1 MKLEDLK
8 PNASV
13 LGIVANQAVKILSVE
28 SISKDTV
35 NLVYRDAANKFGERM
50 LFRQDEANI
59 KAAQEHI
66 WSFQGDGADFRLA
79 TEAYRI
85 KLAHL
90 FDPLI
95 AVHTSQVKP
104 LPHQIMA
111 VYESML
117 PRQPLRFLLADDP
130 GAGKTIMAGLLI
142 RELMLRGDVKRCLI
156 IAPGALVEQWQDEL
170 DQKFGLKFDILT
182 GDMVEASRTGN
193 PFEDVRYSLLI
204 CRLDQISRNPNWQ
217 ATLLQTEWDLIV
229 VDEAHKMSA
238 SVFGNKLN
246 KTKRYQ
252 LGEKI
257 GQITRHLLLMTA
269 TPHNGKDADFQ
280 LFLALLDSE
289 RFYFHK
295 FREDVH
301 KIKLSDIMRRMIKEE
316 LLTFENKPLFPERRA
331 YTVNY
336 QLSQQEMALYNAV
349 TNYVREEMNRADK
362 LDKKRQGNV
371 GFALTVLQRRLASSP
386 EAIYQSLLRRY
397 QRLEKRLKI
406 EKIRLAKSQSFESSH
421 IIDDDMD
428 ELPNSEVEAN
438 EDEVVEQSTA
448 AQNIAEL
455 EAEISSLKSLKQQ
468 AAKVKHSQQDKKW
481 DELSRLLQDHKKMY
495 DSTGLRRKLII
506 FTEHRDTVNYLYQ
519 RIKDLL
525 GVDNAV
531 AVIHGN
537 VKREDRRKIQERFTQ
552 DKELIV
558 LLATDAAGE
567 GVNLQRA
574 NLMINYDLPWN
585 PNRIEQRFGRIHRIG
600 QTEVCHLWNLVAEN
614 TREGDVFQ
622 RLFDKLNIV
631 QGTLGGRVFDILGE
645 VFSNQSL
652 KELLIEAIRYGEQ
665 AEVKEKLHKKV
676 ESALNIE
683 HLREIIDRAAL
694 ATEMGIDKLFAIKAD
709 MEKAQARQLQPY
721 FIKAFFLEAL
731 ARYRGKT
738 YQRESGRYE
747 ITHVPAAIRGRNTN
761 QPVLNKYQRICFDKD
776 KSLLQGKPL
785 AALICPGHPLMDA
798 LVDLTLDKYR
808 SVLKQGAVLIDPTD
822 ESTEPRILWMI
833 DYSIRDS
840 SQRLISR
847 HLQFVHLYKSGRITL
862 GGDAPYLDY
871 RPANEDE
878 LSLIKSYLDDAWLQ
892 PDLETQALAYATQT
906 LVTEHFQKIKSRQ
919 ERMIKMTQ
927 QAVHERLVKEIN
939 YWSRRAAELQEEV
952 VKGKQP
958 RMQPENAKRRAEEL
972 RERHKKR
979 TEELEAQLNIISNP
993 PQIIG
998 GALVIPKACL
1008 KTQPTID
1015 VAARQRVEQLAMQ
1028 AVMDYESSLGY
1039 TPEDVSAQNLGWD
1052 ISSHTG
1058 EGELRFIEV
1067 KGRVK
1072 GATTVTVTKNEIL
1085 TSFNQPDK
1093 FILAIVFIDGDKAD
1107 KPCYILQ
1114 PFKQEPEFGVT
1125 SVNYS
1130 ISELMK

>member
-1 MKLEDLK
+1 MKLEYLK

-13 LGIVANQAVKILSVE
+13 LGIVPNQAVKIISVE
-28 SISKDTV
+28 PIGNDTV
-35 NLVYRDAANKFGERM
+35 NLVYRDAANKLDERM
-50 LFRQDEANI
+50 LLRQDEANI
-59 KAAQEHI
+59 KVAPEQI
-66 WSFQGDGADFRLA
+66 WSFNGDGADFRLA

-90 FDPLI
+90 FDPLM
-95 AVHTSQVKP
+95 AVHTSHVKP

-170 DQKFGLKFDILT
+170 DQKFGLKFDIIT

-193 PFEDVRYSLLI
+193 PFEDVRRSLLI
-204 CRLDQISRNPNWQ
+204 CRLDQISRQDTWQ
-217 ATLLQTEWDLIV
+217 TKLLQTEWDLIV

-238 SVFGNKLN
+238 SFFGNKVD
-246 KTKRYQ
+246 KTKRYK
-252 LGEKI
+252 LGEKLD
-257 GQITRHLLLMTA
+257 QITRHLLLMTA
-269 TPHNGKDADFQ
+269 TPHNGKEADFQ
-280 LFLALLDSE
+280 LFLALLDPD
-289 RFYFHK
+289 RFSFHK
-295 FREDVH
+295 FRENVH
-301 KIKLSDIMRRMIKEE
+301 KINLSDIMRRMIKED

-336 QLSQQEMALYNAV
+336 QLSKQEMALYNAV
-349 TNYVREEMNRADK
+349 TDYVREEMNRAEK

-386 EAIYQSLLRRY
+386 EAIYQSLARRY
-397 QRLEKRLKI
+397 QRLEKEKRRLK
-406 EKIRLAKSQSFESSH
+406 AQSFESINQ
-421 IIDDDMD
+421 IISDDDMD
-428 ELPNSEVEAN
+428 DLPSSELEAT
-438 EDEVVEQSTA
+438 EDELVERSTA
-448 AQNIAEL
+448 ARKIPEL
-455 EAEISSLKSLKQQ
+455 EAEISSLKALKQQ
-468 AAKVKHSQQDKKW
+468 AAKVKRSPQDKKW
-481 DELSRLLQDHKKMY
+481 EELSRLLQEQSEMY
-495 DSTGLRRKLII
+495 DATGLRRKLII

-525 GVDNAV
+525 GLDNAV

-537 VKREDRRKIQERFTQ
+537 VKREERRKIQERFTQ
-552 DKELIV
+552 DKDLIV

-645 VFSNQSL
+645 VFSNHSL
-652 KELLIEAIRYGEQ
+652 KDLLIEAIRYGEQ
-665 AEVKEKLHKKV
+665 PKVKAKLHNKV
-676 ESALNIE
+676 ENALNIA
-683 HLREIIDRAAL
+683 HLREIIARAAL
-694 ATEMGIDKLFAIKAD
+694 ATEMGIDKLFAVKED
-709 MEKAQARQLQPY
+709 MEKAQARQLQPH
-721 FIKAFFLEAL
+721 FIKAFFMEAL
-731 ARYRGKT
+731 ARYDGKT
-738 YQRESGRYE
+738 YKRESERYE
-747 ITHVPAAIRGRNTN
+747 ITYVPTAIRGRNTN
-761 QPVLNKYQRICFDKD
+761 QPVLKKYQRICFEKD
-776 KSLLQGKPL
+776 KIQQQGKPL

-798 LVDLTLDKYR
+798 LVDLTLDQYR
-808 SVLKQGAVLIDPTD
+808 PLLKEGTVLIDPTD
-822 ESTEPRILWMI
+822 EDTEPRILWMI
-833 DYSIRDS
+833 DYSIRDGS
-840 SQRLISR
+840 EQQRLISR
-847 HLQFVHLYKSGRITL
+847 HLQFVHLYKSGKITL

-871 RPANEDE
+871 RPAHQDE
-878 LSLIKSYLDDAWLQ
+878 LSLIQTYLDDAWLQ
-892 PDLETQALAYATQT
+892 QDLESKALEYATQT
-906 LVTEHFQKIKSRQ
+906 LVQEHFQEIKIRQ
-919 ERMIKMTQ
+919 ERMIKMTL

-939 YWSRRAAELQEEV
+939 YWTRRAAELQQKV
-952 VKGKQP
+952 SKGKQP
-958 RMQPENAKRRAEEL
+958 RVQPENAKRRAEEL
-972 RERHKKR
+972 RERLRKR
-979 TEELEAQLNIISNP
+979 TEELEAQQNIISNT

-998 GALVIPKACL
+998 GALIIPQACL
-1008 KTQPTID
+1008 KNQATVD

-1028 AVMDYESSLGY
+1028 AVMDYEISLGY

-1052 ISSHTG
+1052 ITSQMG

-1085 TSFNQPDK
+1085 TGFNQPDK
-1093 FILAIVFIDGDKAD
+1093 FILAIVLIDGDKAE
-1107 KPCYILQ
+1107 KPYYIRQ
-1114 PFKQEPEFGVT
+1114 PFKREPEFGVT

-1130 ISELMK
+1130 ISELIK